1 MRLFIGCSSS
11 DSLDSEIVSD
21 CRELVEEIASIPGVD
36 LVYGAYNQGLMGV
49 CYDAFQKQGKK
60 IIGVTPKI
68 YEDDIDSFLLDE
80 FYLTDTTIER
90 FHKIYEESDVFLFL
104 PGGIG
109 TFSEFFNAVEE
120 HRTMKDDKRIILYNG
135 TYFYTPMI
143 KELYHLYQEGFIEQE
158 LASCFVIEQDK
169 EAVKKLIKEMK

>member
-21 CRELVEEIASIPGVD
+21 CRELVEDIASIPGVD

-143 KELYHLYQEGFIEQE
+143 KELYHLYQVGFIEQE

>member
-21 CRELVEEIASIPGVD
+21 CRELVEDIASIPGVD

-60 IIGVTPKI
+60 IIGVTPRI

-143 KELYHLYQEGFIEQE
+143 KELYHLYQDGFIEQE

>member
-11 DSLDSEIVSD
+11 NSLDSEIVLD
-21 CRELVEEIASIPGVD
+21 CKELVEGIASIPDVD
-36 LVYGAYNQGLMGV
+36 LVYGAYNQGLMGI
-49 CYDAFQKQGKK
+49 CYDAFQRQGKK
-60 IIGVTPKI
+60 IIGITPKI
-68 YEDDIDSFLLDE
+68 YENDIDSQSLDE

-90 FHKIYEESDVFLFL
+90 FNKIYEESDAFLFL

-120 HRTMKDDKRIILYNG
+120 HRTMKDNKQIILYNG
-135 TYFYTPMI
+135 TYFYTPVI
-143 KELYHLYQEGFIEQE
+143 KELYHLYQDGFIEQE

-169 EAVKKLIKEMK
+169 EAVEKLIKEMK

>member
-11 DSLDSEIVSD
+11 NSLDSEIVSD
-21 CRELVEEIASIPGVD
+21 CKELVEGIASIPDVD
-36 LVYGAYNQGLMGV
+36 LVYGAYNHGLMGV

-60 IIGVTPKI
+60 IIGVTPRI
-68 YEDDIDSFLLDE
+68 YEDDINSQSLDE

-90 FHKIYEESDVFLFL
+90 FNKIYEESDAFLFL

-120 HRTMKDDKRIILYNG
+120 HRAMKDGKQIILYNG

>member
-21 CRELVEEIASIPGVD
+21 CRELVEDIASIPGVD

-60 IIGVTPKI
+60 IIGVTPRI

>member
-21 CRELVEEIASIPGVD
+21 CRELVEDIASIPGVD
-36 LVYGAYNQGLMGV
+36 LVYGAYNQGLRGV

>member
-21 CRELVEEIASIPGVD
+21 CRELVEDIASIPGVD

-60 IIGVTPKI
+60 IIGVAPRI

-90 FHKIYEESDVFLFL
+90 FNKIYEESDVFLFL

-143 KELYHLYQEGFIEQE
+143 KELYHLYQVGFIEQE

>member
-11 DSLDSEIVSD
+11 NSLDSEIVSD
-21 CRELVEEIASIPGVD
+21 CKELVEGIASIPDVD
-36 LVYGAYNQGLMGV
+36 LVYGAYNQGLMGI
-49 CYDAFQKQGKK
+49 CYDAFQRQGKK
-60 IIGVTPKI
+60 IIGITPKI
-68 YEDDIDSFLLDE
+68 YENDIDSQSLDE

-90 FHKIYEESDVFLFL
+90 FNKIYEESDVFLFL

-120 HRTMKDDKRIILYNG
+120 HRTMKDNKQIILYNG
-135 TYFYTPMI
+135 TYFYTPVI
-143 KELYHLYQEGFIEQE
+143 KELYHLYQDGFIEQE

-169 EAVKKLIKEMK
+169 EAVEKLIKEMK

>member
-60 IIGVTPKI
+60 IIGVTPRI

>member
-21 CRELVEEIASIPGVD
+21 CRELVEDIASIPGVD

-90 FHKIYEESDVFLFL
+90 FNKIYEESDVFLFL

-109 TFSEFFNAVEE
+109 TFSEFFSAVEE

>member
-21 CRELVEEIASIPGVD
+21 CRKLVEDIASIPGVD

>member
-169 EAVKKLIKEMK
+169 ETVKKLIKEMK